1 MRHSKTTAWVGATL
15 YTVLAADGFA
25 TNGYFTHGV
34 GTHNKAMAGAG
45 DASPTMAIDTAN
57 NPASGV
63 LIDQQW
69 NVGLSIFSPNREY
82 TLSGSQYMGQGG
94 SFTLQSS
101 PSQVAGTVESDNNF
115 FPIPYIAYNW
125 RINDE
130 SALTFSFYGRG
141 GMNTEYNGAAATFDP
156 DGPGPA
162 PVMTLDG
169 TYGFGK
175 AGVDLMQAFFDISY
189 SRQLGNLSLGF
200 APVIAYQMFEADG
213 VGTFAPYTKTY
224 ANSYMTT
231 GMPQMPQN
239 LSNKGSDSSAGIGF
253 KLGSVWAASDQV
265 SLSLA
270 YQSKISMGE
279 FDDYSDLFAEAGSF
293 DIPASARA
301 GISFRPKPNLG
312 YHIDVEHIFFSDV
325 DSVGNPLA
333 NVMGCPTAGMG
344 GMNVE
349 NCLGGNEGFGFGWDD
364 MTVIQ
369 LGVDWSPSG
378 SPNTTWR
385 FGYSYGEQPIQSADA
400 TINIIAPAVIE
411 QHFTAGCAFERDNG
425 HEFSISVMYAPE
437 NSVTGANFFDPS
449 QQIELTMGQFEVEVS
464 YRF

>member
-1 MRHSKTTAWVGATL
+1 MNNKMIMVSAVGAC
-15 YTVLAADGFA
+15 LALMAGQVGA

-45 DASPTMAIDTAN
+45 DASPTMAIDAAN
-57 NPASGV
+57 NPAAGV
-63 LIDQQW
+63 LVDQQW
-69 NVGLSIFSPNREY
+69 NVGIGVFSPYREY
-82 TLSGSQYMGQGG
+82 KLSDSAYMGQGG
-94 SFTLQSS
+94 SFTLQSR
-101 PSQVAGTVESDNNF
+101 PGEVAGKVESDNNF

-125 RINDE
+125 RLNE
-130 SALTFSFYGRG
+130 ASAMTISFYGRG

-162 PVMTLDG
+162 PVMTLPG
-169 TYGFGK
+169 TYGAGT
-175 AGVDLMQAFFDISY
+175 AGVDLMQAFLEFSY
-189 SRQLGNLSLGF
+189 SRQVGALSLGV
-200 APVIAYQMFEADG
+200 APVIAYQMFEAKG

-224 ANSYMTT
+224 AGSYMAT
-231 GMPQMPQN
+231 GMPEMPTN
-239 LSNKGSDSSAGIGF
+239 LTNNGSDTSAGIGF
-253 KLGSVWAASDQV
+253 KVGGIWSASDRV
-265 SLSLA
+265 ALSLA

-279 FDDYSDLFAEAGSF
+279 FDDYSDLFAEAGGF

-312 YHIDVEHIFFSDV
+312 YHFDVEHIFFSDV

-349 NCLGGNEGFGFGWDD
+349 NCLGGNQGFGFGWDD
-364 MTVIQ
+364 MTVLQ
-369 LGVDWSPSG
+369 FGVDYAPESSPG
-378 SPNTTWR
+378 ITWR

-400 TINIIAPAVIE
+400 TINILAPAVME
-411 QHFTAGCAFERDNG
+411 HHFTAGFSMERANG
-425 HEFSISVMYAPE
+425 NEFSVAVMYAPE
-437 NSVTGANFFDPS
+437 RSVSGSNFFDPS
-449 QQIELTMGQFEVEVS
+449 QQVELSMHQFELEIA

>member
-1 MRHSKTTAWVGATL
+1 MRYSDKSALAGAVVFTL
-15 YTVLAADGFA
+15 LASNGFA

-45 DASPTMAIDTAN
+45 DASPTMAIDAAN

-69 NVGLSIFSPNREY
+69 NVGLGIFSPNREY

-94 SFTLQSS
+94 SFTLQAS

-115 FPIPYIAYNW
+115 FPIPYISYNW
-125 RINDE
+125 RFNE
-130 SALTFSFYGRG
+130 ASALTVSFYGRG

-162 PVMTLDG
+162 PTMTMPG
-169 TYGFGK
+169 TYGAGT
-175 AGVDLMQAFFDISY
+175 AGVDLMQAFLDISY
-189 SRQLGNLSLGF
+189 SHKVGQWSLGI
-200 APVIAYQMFEADG
+200 APVIAYQMFEAKG

-224 ANSYMTT
+224 AASYMAT
-231 GMPQMPQN
+231 GMPEMPRN
-239 LSNKGSDSSAGIGF
+239 LTNNGSDSSAGIGF
-253 KLGSVWAASDQV
+253 KLGGIWTASDRV
-265 SLSLA
+265 SVSLA

-279 FDDYSDLFAEAGSF
+279 FDDYSDLFAEAGGF

-312 YHIDVEHIFFSDV
+312 YHIDIEHIFFSDV

-333 NVMGCPTAGMG
+333 NIMGCPTAGMG

-349 NCLGGNEGFGFGWDD
+349 NCLGGNQGFGFGWDD
-364 MTVIQ
+364 MTVLQ
-369 LGVDWSPSG
+369 LGVDWSPAS
-378 SPNTTWR
+378 SPHTTWR
-385 FGYSYGEQPIQSADA
+385 FGYSYGEQPLQPADA
-400 TINIIAPAVIE
+400 TINILAPAVME
-411 QHFTAGCAFERDNG
+411 HHLTGGFSYERDNG
-425 HEFSISVMYAPE
+425 HEFSIAVMFSPE
-437 NSVTGANFFDPS
+437 NSITGTNFFDPS
-449 QQIELTMGQFEVEVS
+449 QRVELTMDQFEVEVS